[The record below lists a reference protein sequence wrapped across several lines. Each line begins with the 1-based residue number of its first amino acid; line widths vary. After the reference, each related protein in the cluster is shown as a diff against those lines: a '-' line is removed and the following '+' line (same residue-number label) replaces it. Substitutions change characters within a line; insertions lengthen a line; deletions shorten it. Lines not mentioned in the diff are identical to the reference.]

1 MIKDPGTVG
10 CRLWN
15 GASVRTDRQSG
26 SQAAEAE
33 SHSDAISVHK
43 RALTALLE
51 HVTGSEEASYIFSTF
66 LEDHLVDG
74 DAALE
79 LFLDVVPIIAS
90 GLRCDMAYHLISCYP

>member
-1 MIKDPGTVG
+1 MFG

-15 GASVRTDRQSG
+15 GARDTLHRQANPQSV
-26 SQAAEAE
+26 EAE

-43 RALTALLE
+43 RALTTLLD
-51 HVTGSEEASYIFSTF
+51 HVTDTEEASYIFSTF

-74 DAALE
+74 NAPIE

-90 GLRCDMAYHLISCYP
+90 GLRCDTAYLLISCNL